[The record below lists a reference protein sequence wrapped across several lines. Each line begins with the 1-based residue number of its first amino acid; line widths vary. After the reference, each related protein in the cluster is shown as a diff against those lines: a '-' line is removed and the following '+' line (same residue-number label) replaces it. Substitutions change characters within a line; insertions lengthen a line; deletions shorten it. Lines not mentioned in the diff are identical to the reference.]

1 MADIIC
7 RWRNGTPKTVVDLVN
22 SLPHEKMSNKD
33 FRIFMQHSQWGS
45 EFFHTPYQL
54 ACQLGLYCEAE
65 DGFYYPRF
73 DHDISESEA
82 QEYLEYWMP
91 RYYVPNP
98 YVGRN
103 GFNGITC
110 PTYVLFEL
118 YNYAIHHANCTY
130 KEAYETIFQEKPT
143 NNNDIVKNYI
153 NNYSKVLHFDANGC
167 LIVTK
172 ENPITIFNFMD
183 RSSKKDFFDN
193 FSRNNEHKKI
203 NFPRQQIY
211 YGAPGTGKSHKIDEQ
226 TNDKNSIRTTFH
238 PDTDYATFVGAYKPM
253 MDAVD
258 EYALDA
264 TGKTHKIDYPNGK
277 SSIIYKY
284 EPQVFLKAYVEAWG
298 KHLNKEDGKDNRY
311 YLVIEEIN
319 RGNCAQIFG
328 DLFQLLDREDDGF
341 SSYAISPESAITKY
355 LDEEAKSA
363 DGKKFSE
370 LDFKDVTKERNGVT
384 KTIATADDLRTG
396 KRLVLPPNLYIWAT
410 MNTSDQSL
418 FPIDSAFKRRWD
430 WKYVSISNANKGYK
444 IDINGKQY
452 DWWQFLDRVNTCIGK
467 VTSSE
472 DKKLGYFFCKADK
485 DNNTITA
492 DRFVNK
498 VIFYIWGDVL
508 KDYEP
513 SELQFTY
520 DNENLSLMTYKDNG
534 NDIAFNFSSFFKAD
548 GEVNCDMARKMLEN
562 IGLKPIG
569 KNDDGNLQQDANAE
583 DDADKQANDN
593 A

>member
-1 MADIIC
+1 MKLDLGSLSFNLNITSGG
-7 RWRNGTPKTVVDLVN
+7 GTPSWGTSLGQGAPSYFITAEGYQELIPAMVYCMVQDMNQISCPLGKGGNKPQYAQIGNDYDYVIGSLFKKVYVN
-22 SLPHEKMSNKD
+22 DK
-33 FRIFMQHSQWGS
+33 FV
-45 EFFHTPYQL
+45 
-54 ACQLGLYCEAE
+54 E
-65 DGFYYPRF
+65 DATF
-73 DHDISESEA
+73 
-82 QEYLEYWMP
+82 L
-91 RYYVPNP
+91 
-98 YVGRN
+98 
-103 GFNGITC
+103 
-110 PTYVLFEL
+110 LL
-118 YNYAIHHANCTY
+118 
-130 KEAYETIFQEKPT
+130 
-143 NNNDIVKNYI
+143 
-153 NNYSKVLHFDANGC
+153 
-167 LIVTK
+167 VTK
-172 ENPITIFNFMD
+172 ENNNVHAGRLTLKYNPKISYGNSNVNEDCYRKMEITLGIASGSAWFVSDIFTKNQDELHFVAYVGNDSKSILFDDSAKRKAFMLSLMPD
-183 RSSKKDFFDN
+183 GTNYETEGKTNTSSIYRID
-193 FSRNNEHKKI
+193 SL
-203 NFPRQQIY
+203 QQIF
-211 YGAPGTGKSHKIDEQ
+211 YGAPGTGKSHTINE
-226 TNDKNSIRTTFH
+226 TTKNSPKENVFRTTFH
-238 PDTDYATFVGAYKPM
+238 PDSDYSTFIGCYKPKM
-253 MDAVD
+253 VKAPIRDGSGHEITNACD
-258 EYALDA
+258 EEKKRISYEF
-264 TGKTHKIDYPNGK
+264 
-277 SSIIYKY
+277 
-284 EPQVFLKAYVEAWG
+284 EPQSFLKAYVRAYETS
-298 KHLNKEDGKDNRY
+298 EPV

-328 DLFQLLDREDDGF
+328 DMFQLLDRNENGKSDYRIKPETSIQDFLREKLANLDIEDE
-341 SSYAISPESAITKY
+341 AIKSG
-355 LDEEAKSA
+355 EEMQ
-363 DGKKFSE
+363 
-370 LDFKDVTKERNGVT
+370 
-384 KTIATADDLRTG
+384 
-396 KRLVLPPNLYIWAT
+396 LPANLYIWAT